1 LDYYSRT
8 IHPSP
13 IDRFYVSLKI
23 GRIHCHNRKEL
34 ASKMYKIDNIDLQI
48 ANLLVE
54 DGRMSS
60 AEVARRIG
68 GISERSARYR
78 IDRLIREGVISVN
91 AIANPRAVGLTVV
104 ADVWLEV
111 ESDMIHSVAD
121 QMTQYECVTYV
132 AYAIGETDVSVQVVG
147 RDTNEIYRFV
157 TDVIGRTH
165 GVRKTTTSIVPLVLK
180 DVNHWRFPAS
190 VAASEPEKDTQ

>member
-1 LDYYSRT
+1 
-8 IHPSP
+8 
-13 IDRFYVSLKI
+13 
-23 GRIHCHNRKEL
+23 
-34 ASKMYKIDNIDLQI
+34 MYKIDNIDLQI

-60 AEVARRIG
+60 AEVARRIS

-78 IDRLIREGVISVN
+78 IERLIREGVISVN

-111 ESDMIHSVAD
+111 ESDMIHSVAE
-121 QMTQYECVTYV
+121 QMTQHECVTYV
-132 AYAIGETDVSVQVVG
+132 AYAIGETDVSVQVVS
-147 RDTNEIYRFV
+147 RDTSEIYRFV

-190 VAASEPEKDTQ
+190 VVSSEPEKDTQ